1 MIIGVVI
8 GTLSSVFIAS
18 PVAYL
23 VMGKNIRNRNVE
35 AETEVAKA

>member
-23 VMGKNIRNRNVE
+23 VMGKSIRNRSVE
-35 AETEVAKA
+35 AETDVAKA